1 MGEFMRLYKVIE
13 VAEILGTTKQRV
25 YQLIKYKHLSAL
37 KLGDL
42 KITSIELERFITEA
56 DGKDFSDLENVIDLV

>member
-1 MGEFMRLYKVIE
+1 MRLYKVIE
-13 VAEILGTTKQRV
+13 VAEILGTTKQRA
-25 YQLIKYKHLSAL
+25 YQLIKYKHLSEL

>member
-1 MGEFMRLYKVIE
+1 MRLYKVIE

-42 KITSIELERFITEA
+42 KITSIELEKFITEA

>member
-1 MGEFMRLYKVIE
+1 MRLYKVIE

-42 KITSIELERFITEA
+42 KITSI
-56 DGKDFSDLENVIDLV
+56 